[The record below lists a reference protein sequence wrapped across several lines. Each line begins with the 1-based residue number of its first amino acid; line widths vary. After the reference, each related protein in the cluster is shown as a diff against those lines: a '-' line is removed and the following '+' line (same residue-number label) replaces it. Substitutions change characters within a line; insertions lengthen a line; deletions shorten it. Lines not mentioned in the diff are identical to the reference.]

1 MTHTFEGP
9 GCYRI
14 VVKGRLDAG
23 YSELLGG
30 MRIASTEKSGSR
42 GRISTLVGRLLDQSE
57 LVGILNT
64 LYGMHL
70 TILGVEALSNKEGCH
85 ETE

>member
-9 GCYRI
+9 GFYRI
-14 VVKGRLDAG
+14 VVKGRLDP
-23 YSELLGG
+23 SDSDRLGG
-30 MRIASTEKSGSR
+30 MSITTKEGTGER
-42 GRISTLVGRLLDQSE
+42 GLISVLAGRLMDQSQ

-64 LYGMHL
+64 LYGIHL
-70 TILGVEALSNKEGCH
+70 TILGVEALSNEEACH